1 MAEQNDNYKDTKI
14 AYLLEENKQL
24 REQILDLQIRAGH
37 ISLKGEE

>member
-1 MAEQNDNYKDTKI
+1 MMTEDQMKIKI